1 MLNKQRANV
10 QHCIQGDRREQQY
23 LKLETNAQAFSIV
36 DHYVDAGWT
45 RTNLNGTIISYLF
58 KDTPEDVLR
67 AGAVLAVER
76 CVDEKITQVAIPVIF
91 NTKDN

>member
-1 MLNKQRANV
+1 MWMRV
-10 QHCIQGDRREQQY
+10 GR
-23 LKLETNAQAFSIV
+23 
-36 DHYVDAGWT
+36 G
-45 RTNLNGTIISYLF
+45 RTGTIISYLF